1 MTGSVLEDLSPGDRL
16 WIAPPI
22 GRPYDATVTDTTP
35 ERVRVRFSAMLPT
48 GEDTTRT
55 RWLSAREVDEW
66 HVRGDLLINPERPAR
81 A

>member
-1 MTGSVLEDLSPGDRL
+1 MTGTVHEDLSPGDRL

-22 GRPYDATVTDTTP
+22 GRPYSATVTDTTA
-35 ERVRVRFSAMLPT
+35 ERVRVRFSATLPT
-48 GEDTTRT
+48 GEDTTHT

-66 HVRGDLLINPERPAR
+66 RACGDLLINPERPAR